1 MTRRMTTGDKP
12 YRVYRG
18 GRVKG
23 KVPAIPRPD
32 SDGRRSGRPVL
43 PGEPRRRRRRRTVIF
58 LGILLIL
65 VLAVVWLVAGYLAVR
80 TGVEAANGRLPAR
93 ARAALAPQDGLL
105 MNQPTTIA
113 LFGTDH
119 AAAIEA
125 RASARR
131 ADSIMLL
138 RTDPEHNR
146 LAYLSIPRDLRV
158 DIPGHS
164 ASKINAAFQLG
175 GPALALRT
183 VRNFTGI
190 PVNHVVVV
198 DFADFTDLV
207 DALGG
212 VTVDNPKAILSNRF
226 DCPYSTQERCAR
238 WEGWRFRKGEIHLDG
253 YHALIYSRVRENR
266 LQPSETDVTRG
277 ERQQRVMQAIMSK
290 IASASTVGRLP
301 LMGDDLARPLATD
314 LSSEQFLQLG
324 WRKFRADD
332 GKTLHCRLG
341 GEPSSYGGE
350 SILVPSEENRNVITM
365 FLGASAPQP
374 PQRGLPFAPGCTVGQ
389 SAR

>member
-1 MTRRMTTGDKP
+1 MTTGDKP
-12 YRVYRG
+12 YRLYRG

-23 KVPAIPRPD
+23 KVPGIPRPEP
-32 SDGRRSGRPVL
+32 DGRRPGGPIL
-43 PGEPRRRRRRRTVIF
+43 PTERRRRPRRRTA
-58 LGILLIL
+58 ILLGVLLIIL
-65 VLAVVWLVAGYLAVR
+65 FVVVWLVAGYLAVR
-80 TGVEAANGRLPAR
+80 KGVREANDRLPQG
-93 ARAALAPQDGLL
+93 ARAALASQDGLL

-119 AAAIEA
+119 DAAIEG

-131 ADSIMLL
+131 SDSIMLL
-138 RTDPEHNR
+138 RTDPSHNR
-146 LAYLSIPRDLRV
+146 IAYLSIPRDLRV

-164 ASKINAAFQLG
+164 TSKINAAFQLG
-175 GPALALRT
+175 GPVLALRA

-198 DFADFTDLV
+198 DFADFTELV

-212 VTVDNPKAILSNRF
+212 ITVNNPTPILSNRF
-226 DCPYSTQERCAR
+226 DCPYSTEERCAR

-253 YHALIYSRVRENR
+253 YHALVYSRVRENR
-266 LQPSETDVTRG
+266 LDPGETDITRG

-290 IASASTVGRLP
+290 IASFSTLGRLP
-301 LMGDDLARPLATD
+301 LMGEDLAKPLATD
-314 LSSEQFLQLG
+314 LSTEQFLQLG

-332 GKTLHCRLG
+332 GSTLHCRLG

-350 SILVPSEENRNVITM
+350 SILVPSEDNRNVISM

-374 PQRGLPFAPGCTVGQ
+374 PPRGQPFAPGCTIG
-389 SAR
+389 RP

>member
-1 MTRRMTTGDKP
+1 MTTGDKP
-12 YRVYRG
+12 YRLYRG

-23 KVPAIPRPD
+23 KVPGIPRPEA
-32 SDGRRSGRPVL
+32 DGRRPDRPVL
-43 PGEPRRRRRRRTVIF
+43 PTERRRRPRGRTVV
-58 LGILLIL
+58 LLVILAIL
-65 VLAVVWLVAGYLAVR
+65 VLAVVWLALGYLQVR
-80 TGVEAANGRLPAR
+80 KGVKQANDRLPDN
-93 ARAALAPQDGLL
+93 ARAALASQDGLL

-119 AAAIEA
+119 AEGIAG
-125 RASARR
+125 RGSARR
-131 ADSIMLL
+131 SDSIMLV
-138 RTDPEHNR
+138 RTDPSRNR
-146 LAYLSIPRDLRV
+146 IAYLSIPRDLRV

-198 DFADFTDLV
+198 DFADFTDVV

-212 VTVDNPKAILSNRF
+212 IDVNNPEPILSNRF

-266 LQPSETDVTRG
+266 LDPGETDITRG
-277 ERQQRVMQAIMSK
+277 QRQQQVMQAIMSK
-290 IASASTVGRLP
+290 IASPSTGARMP
-301 LMGDDLARPLATD
+301 MIGEDLAKPLATD
-314 LSSEQFLQLG
+314 LSTEQFLQLG

-332 GKTLHCRLG
+332 GNTLHCRLG

-350 SILVPSEENRNVITM
+350 SILVPSEDNRNVVSM

-374 PQRGLPFAPGCTVGQ
+374 PPQGQPFAPGCTIGQ
-389 SAR
+389 PSR

>member
-1 MTRRMTTGDKP
+1 MTTGDKP

-23 KVPAIPRPD
+23 KVPGIPRPD
-32 SDGRRSGRPVL
+32 SDGRRGRRPVL
-43 PGEPRRRRRRRTVIF
+43 TEPRRRPRRRTAIF
-58 LGILLIL
+58 LGVLLIL
-65 VLAVVWLVAGYLAVR
+65 VLAVVWLVAGYLQVR
-80 TGVEAANGRLPAR
+80 KGVKAANERLEPGAL
-93 ARAALAPQDGLL
+93 AALAPQNGLL

-131 ADSIMLL
+131 ADSIMLV

-146 LAYLSIPRDLRV
+146 LAYLSVPRDLRV

-198 DFADFTDLV
+198 DFADFTELV

-212 VTVDNPKAILSNRF
+212 ITFDNPRAILSNRF

-253 YHALIYSRVRENR
+253 YHALVYSRVRENR
-266 LQPSETDVTRG
+266 LEPSETDITRG
-277 ERQQRVMQAIMSK
+277 ERQQRVMQAIMGK
-290 IASASTVGRLP
+290 IASAPTLARLP
-301 LMGDDLARPLATD
+301 LMGEDLGRPLATD
-314 LSSEQFLQLG
+314 LSTEQFLQLG

-350 SILVPSEENRNVITM
+350 SILVPSEDNRNVISM
-365 FLGASAPQP
+365 FVGASAPQP
-374 PQRGLPFAPGCTVGQ
+374 APRGQPFAPGCTIGQ
-389 SAR
+389 PAR

>member
-1 MTRRMTTGDKP
+1 MTTGDKP
-12 YRVYRG
+12 YRLYRG

-23 KVPAIPRPD
+23 KVPGIPRPEA
-32 SDGRRSGRPVL
+32 DGRRPDRPVL
-43 PGEPRRRRRRRTVIF
+43 PTERRRRPRGRTVV
-58 LGILLIL
+58 LLIVLAIL
-65 VLAVVWLVAGYLAVR
+65 VLAVVWLALGYLQVR
-80 TGVEAANGRLPAR
+80 KGVKEANDRLPDNAR
-93 ARAALAPQDGLL
+93 VALASQDGLL

-119 AAAIEA
+119 AQGIAG
-125 RASARR
+125 RSSARR
-131 ADSIMLL
+131 SDSIMLL
-138 RTDPEHNR
+138 RTDPSRNR
-146 LAYLSIPRDLRV
+146 IAYLSIPRDLRV

-198 DFADFTDLV
+198 DFADFTELV

-212 VTVDNPKAILSNRF
+212 ITVNNPAPILSNRF
-226 DCPYSTQERCAR
+226 DCPYSTEERCAR
-238 WEGWRFRKGEIHLDG
+238 WQGWRFRKGELHLDG

-266 LQPSETDVTRG
+266 LDPGETDITRG
-277 ERQQRVMQAIMSK
+277 QRQQQVMQAIMSK
-290 IASASTVGRLP
+290 IASPSSVLRMPT
-301 LMGDDLARPLATD
+301 MGEDLAKPLATD
-314 LSSEQFLQLG
+314 LSTEQFLQLG

-350 SILVPSEENRNVITM
+350 SILVPSEDNRNVVSM

-374 PQRGLPFAPGCTVGQ
+374 PPRGQPFAPGCTIGQ
-389 SAR
+389 PSR

>member
-1 MTRRMTTGDKP
+1 MTTGDKP
-12 YRVYRG
+12 YRLYRG

-23 KVPAIPRPD
+23 KVPGIPRPD
-32 SDGRRSGRPVL
+32 ADGRRPDRPVL
-43 PGEPRRRRRRRTVIF
+43 PSERRRRPRGRTVV
-58 LGILLIL
+58 LLVVLLML
-65 VLAVVWLVAGYLAVR
+65 VLAVAWLALGYLSVR
-80 TGVEAANGRLPAR
+80 KGVDEANERLPDN
-93 ARAALAPQDGLL
+93 ARAALASQDGLL

-119 AAAIEA
+119 AQGIVG
-125 RASARR
+125 RGSARR
-131 ADSIMLL
+131 SDSILLL
-138 RTDPEHNR
+138 RTDPSHNR
-146 LAYLSIPRDLRV
+146 IAYLSIPRDLRV

-183 VRNFTGI
+183 LRNFTGI

-198 DFADFTDLV
+198 DFADFTELI
-207 DALGG
+207 DAIGG
-212 VTVDNPKAILSNRF
+212 VTLNNPTPILSNRF

-253 YHALIYSRVRENR
+253 YHALIYSRIRENR
-266 LQPSETDVTRG
+266 LDPGETDITRG
-277 ERQQRVMQAIMSK
+277 ERQQRVMQAITSK
-290 IASASTVGRLP
+290 IASASTLARLP
-301 LMGDDLARPLATD
+301 TSGDDLAEPLATD
-314 LSSEQFLQLG
+314 LSTEQFLQLG

-332 GKTLHCRLG
+332 PKTLHCRLG

-350 SILVPSEENRNVITM
+350 SILVPSEDNRNVVSM

-374 PQRGLPFAPGCTVGQ
+374 PPRGQPFAPGCTIGQ
-389 SAR
+389 PRG

>member
-1 MTRRMTTGDKP
+1 MTTGDKP
-12 YRVYRG
+12 YRLYRG

-23 KVPAIPRPD
+23 KVPGIPRPEA
-32 SDGRRSGRPVL
+32 DGRRPDRPVL
-43 PGEPRRRRRRRTVIF
+43 PTERRRRPRGRTVV
-58 LGILLIL
+58 LLIVLAIL
-65 VLAVVWLVAGYLAVR
+65 VLAVVWLALGYLQVR
-80 TGVEAANGRLPAR
+80 KGVKEANDRLPDSAR
-93 ARAALAPQDGLL
+93 VALASQDGLL

-119 AAAIEA
+119 AEGIAG
-125 RASARR
+125 RSSARR
-131 ADSIMLL
+131 SDSIMLL
-138 RTDPEHNR
+138 RTDPSRNR
-146 LAYLSIPRDLRV
+146 IAYLSIPRDLRV

-198 DFADFTDLV
+198 DFADFTELV

-212 VTVDNPKAILSNRF
+212 ITVNNPTPILSNRF
-226 DCPYSTQERCAR
+226 DCPYSTEERCAR
-238 WEGWRFRKGEIHLDG
+238 WQGWRFRKGELHLDG

-266 LQPSETDVTRG
+266 LDPGETDITRG
-277 ERQQRVMQAIMSK
+277 QRQQQVMQAIMSK
-290 IASASTVGRLP
+290 IASPSSVLRMPT
-301 LMGDDLARPLATD
+301 MGEDLAKPLATD
-314 LSSEQFLQLG
+314 LSTEQFLQLG

-350 SILVPSEENRNVITM
+350 SILVPSEDNRNVVSM

-374 PQRGLPFAPGCTVGQ
+374 PPRGQPFAPGCTIGQ
-389 SAR
+389 PSR

>member
-1 MTRRMTTGDKP
+1 MTTGDKP
-12 YRVYRG
+12 YRLYRG

-23 KVPAIPRPD
+23 KVPGIPRPEA
-32 SDGRRSGRPVL
+32 DGRRPDRPVL
-43 PGEPRRRRRRRTVIF
+43 PTERRRRPRGRTVV
-58 LGILLIL
+58 LLIVLAIL
-65 VLAVVWLVAGYLAVR
+65 VLAVVWLALGYLQVR
-80 TGVEAANGRLPAR
+80 KGVKEANDRLPDNAR
-93 ARAALAPQDGLL
+93 VALASQDGLL

-119 AAAIEA
+119 AEGIAG
-125 RASARR
+125 RSSARR
-131 ADSIMLL
+131 SDSIMLL
-138 RTDPEHNR
+138 RTDPSRNR
-146 LAYLSIPRDLRV
+146 IAYLSIPRDLRV

-198 DFADFTDLV
+198 DFADFTELV

-212 VTVDNPKAILSNRF
+212 ITVNNPTPILSNRF
-226 DCPYSTQERCAR
+226 DCPYSTEERCAR
-238 WEGWRFRKGEIHLDG
+238 WQGWRFRKGELHLDG

-266 LQPSETDVTRG
+266 LDPGETDITRG
-277 ERQQRVMQAIMSK
+277 QRQQQVMQAIMSK
-290 IASASTVGRLP
+290 IASPSSVLRMPT
-301 LMGDDLARPLATD
+301 MGEDLAKPLATD
-314 LSSEQFLQLG
+314 LSTEQFLQLG

-350 SILVPSEENRNVITM
+350 SILVPSEDNRNVVSM

-374 PQRGLPFAPGCTVGQ
+374 PPRGQPFAPGCTIGQ
-389 SAR
+389 PSR

>member
-1 MTRRMTTGDKP
+1 MTTGDKP
-12 YRVYRG
+12 YRLYRG

-23 KVPAIPRPD
+23 KVPGIPRPEA
-32 SDGRRSGRPVL
+32 DGRRPDRPVL
-43 PGEPRRRRRRRTVIF
+43 PTERRRRPRGRTVV
-58 LGILLIL
+58 LLIVLAIL
-65 VLAVVWLVAGYLAVR
+65 VLAVVWLALGYLQVR
-80 TGVEAANGRLPAR
+80 KGVKEANDRLPDNAR
-93 ARAALAPQDGLL
+93 VALASQDGLL

-119 AAAIEA
+119 AQGIAG
-125 RASARR
+125 RSSARR
-131 ADSIMLL
+131 SDSIMLL
-138 RTDPEHNR
+138 RTDPSRNR
-146 LAYLSIPRDLRV
+146 IAYLSIPRDLRV

-198 DFADFTDLV
+198 DFADFTELV

-212 VTVDNPKAILSNRF
+212 ITVNNPTPILSNRF
-226 DCPYSTQERCAR
+226 DCPYSTEERCGR
-238 WEGWRFRKGEIHLDG
+238 WQGWRFRKGELHLDG

-266 LQPSETDVTRG
+266 LDPGETDITRG
-277 ERQQRVMQAIMSK
+277 QRQQQVMQAIMSK
-290 IASASTVGRLP
+290 IASPSSVLRMPT
-301 LMGDDLARPLATD
+301 MGKDLAKPLATD
-314 LSSEQFLQLG
+314 LSTEQFLQLG

-350 SILVPSEENRNVITM
+350 SILVPSEDNRNVVSM

-374 PQRGLPFAPGCTVGQ
+374 PPRGQPFAPGCTIGQ
-389 SAR
+389 PSR

>member
-1 MTRRMTTGDKP
+1 MTTGDKP

-23 KVPAIPRPD
+23 KVPGIPRPD
-32 SDGRRSGRPVL
+32 SDGRRGGRPVL
-43 PGEPRRRRRRRTVIF
+43 PTERRRRPRRRTAIF
-58 LGILLIL
+58 LGVLLIL
-65 VLAVVWLVAGYLAVR
+65 VLMVVWLVAGYLAVR
-80 TGVEAANGRLPAR
+80 KGVRTANERLEPR
-93 ARAALAPQDGLL
+93 AVAALAPQNGLL

-119 AAAIEA
+119 AAAIEE

-131 ADSIMLL
+131 ADSIMLV

-146 LAYLSIPRDLRV
+146 IAYLSIPRDLRV

-164 ASKINAAFQLG
+164 ASKINSSFQLG

-198 DFADFTDLV
+198 DFADFTELV

-226 DCPYSTQERCAR
+226 DCPYSTQERCSR
-238 WEGWRFRKGEIHLDG
+238 WEGWRFRKGEIELDG
-253 YHALIYSRVRENR
+253 YHALVYSRVRENR
-266 LQPSETDVTRG
+266 LEPSETDITRG
-277 ERQQRVMQAIMSK
+277 ERQQRVMQAIMGK
-290 IASASTVGRLP
+290 IASFPTVARLP
-301 LMGDDLARPLATD
+301 LMGEDLARPLATD
-314 LSSEQFLQLG
+314 LSTEQFLQLG

-332 GKTLHCRLG
+332 GNTLHCRLG

-350 SILVPSEENRNVITM
+350 SILVPSEDNRNVISM

-374 PQRGLPFAPGCTVGQ
+374 PPRGLPFAPGCTIGQ
-389 SAR
+389 PIR

>member
-1 MTRRMTTGDKP
+1 MTTGDKP

-23 KVPAIPRPD
+23 KVPGIPRPE
-32 SDGRRSGRPVL
+32 SDGRRSGRPSL
-43 PGEPRRRRRRRTVIF
+43 PGGPRRRRRRRTAIL
-58 LGILLIL
+58 LGVLLIL
-65 VLAVVWLVAGYLAVR
+65 VLAVVWLVAGYLAVNK
-80 TGVEAANGRLPAR
+80 GVRAANDRLAPGAG
-93 ARAALAPQDGLL
+93 AALAPQDGLL

-119 AAAIEA
+119 SAEIVA

-131 ADSIMLL
+131 ADSILL
-138 RTDPEHNR
+138 VRTDPEHNR

-175 GPALALRT
+175 GPALAIRT

-198 DFADFTDLV
+198 DFANFTDVV

-212 VTVDNPKAILSNRF
+212 ITLNNPKAILSNRF
-226 DCPYSTQERCAR
+226 DCPYSTQARCSR
-238 WEGWRFRKGEIHLDG
+238 WEGWSFRKGEIHLDG

-266 LQPSETDVTRG
+266 LEPSETDITRG
-277 ERQQRVMQAIMSK
+277 ERQQRVMQALMGK
-290 IASASTVGRLP
+290 IASVPTLARLP
-301 LMGDDLARPLATD
+301 LIGDDLAQPLTTD
-314 LSSEQFLQLG
+314 LSTGQFLQLG

-332 GKTLHCRLG
+332 GNALHCRLG

-350 SILVPSEENRNVITM
+350 SILVPSEDNRNVISM

-374 PQRGLPFAPGCTVGQ
+374 PPRGQPFAPGCTIGQ
-389 SAR
+389 SSR

>member
-1 MTRRMTTGDKP
+1 MATGDKP
-12 YRVYRG
+12 YRLYRG

-23 KVPAIPRPD
+23 KVPGIPRPETN
-32 SDGRRSGRPVL
+32 GRRSQRPVL
-43 PGEPRRRRRRRTVIF
+43 PAERRRRPRRRTAIL
-58 LGILLIL
+58 LGVLLIL
-65 VLAVVWLVAGYLAVR
+65 VLAVVWLVVGYLAVR
-80 TGVEAANGRLPAR
+80 KGVHAANDRLPRDAE
-93 ARAALAPQDGLL
+93 AALASQDGLL
-105 MNQPTTIA
+105 MNQPTTVA

-119 AAAIEA
+119 SADVAA

-131 ADSIMLL
+131 SDSIMLV
-138 RTDPEHNR
+138 RTEPTHDR
-146 LAYLSIPRDLRV
+146 IAYLSIPRDLRV

-198 DFADFTDLV
+198 DFADFTELV

-212 VTVDNPKAILSNRF
+212 ITVNNPTAILSNRF
-226 DCPYSTQERCAR
+226 DCPYSTAERCAR

-266 LQPSETDVTRG
+266 LEPGETDITRG
-277 ERQQRVMQAIMSK
+277 ERQQRVMQALMSK
-290 IASASTVGRLP
+290 IASPSTVARLP
-301 LMGDDLARPLATD
+301 LTGEDLATPLATD
-314 LSSEQFLQLG
+314 LSTEQFLQLG

-350 SILVPSEENRNVITM
+350 SILVPSEDNRNVISM

-374 PQRGLPFAPGCTVGQ
+374 PPRGQPFAPGCTIGQ
-389 SAR
+389 SSR